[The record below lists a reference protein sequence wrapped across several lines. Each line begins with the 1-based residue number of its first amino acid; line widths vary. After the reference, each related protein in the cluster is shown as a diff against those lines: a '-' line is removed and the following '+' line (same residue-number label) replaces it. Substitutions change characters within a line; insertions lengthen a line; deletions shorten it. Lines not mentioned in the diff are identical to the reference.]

1 MYCCNIRAGH
11 GESNR
16 LNGCNLVS
24 HSQREPVEGVL
35 CSATQVTL
43 DRKLLPEMQMKAPVA
58 RVVGVCYI
66 PLLPPEC
73 LITVI
78 PSWDCQQVQPC
89 LLYGRVC
96 QNCSRRADKEKV
108 RGGDRDMETPWEV
121 PRASVLSV
129 SRQLW
134 DWGRGAGV
142 DTVGILSEFRIRR

>member
-16 LNGCNLVS
+16 LNGCDLVS

-35 CSATQVTL
+35 CCAIQVML

-58 RVVGVCYI
+58 RVVRVCHI

-78 PSWDCQQVQPC
+78 PSWDLVTLMSASTALPA
-89 LLYGRVC
+89 LPRVC

-129 SRQLW
+129 SCQLW
-134 DWGRGAGV
+134 GWGRGGRV
-142 DTVGILSEFRIRR
+142 WTQLVS